1 MESALIENFK
11 KIFKIRPKGEFFG
24 GPLKLGNHAVVE
36 KERKKRGR
44 GAEGQRGR
52 EGGREGGGVLNEVE
66 ERRGI
71 FPKGK
76 NGRVTISTIYSQLPF
91 KKIHLDLNYNDNYN
105 SQ

>member
-1 MESALIENFK
+1 M
-11 KIFKIRPKGEFFG
+11 
-24 GPLKLGNHAVVE
+24 
-36 KERKKRGR
+36 
-44 GAEGQRGR
+44 
-52 EGGREGGGVLNEVE
+52 LNEVE

-91 KKIHLDLNYNDNYN
+91 KKIHLDINYNDNYN